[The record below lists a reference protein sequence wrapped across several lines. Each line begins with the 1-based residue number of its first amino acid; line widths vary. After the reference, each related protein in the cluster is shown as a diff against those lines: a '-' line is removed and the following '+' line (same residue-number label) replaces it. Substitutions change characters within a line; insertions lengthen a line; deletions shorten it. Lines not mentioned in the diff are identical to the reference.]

1 MATVNG
7 FTAEHMQAIEDA
19 TVVDADIDIS
29 GHLIFTRHNGTTF
42 DAGSALPALPVASDT
57 VQGIV
62 ELATDAEATA
72 GTDSTRAVTPHGLA
86 AAVGVLVP
94 DASITVKGKVQLAT
108 DVDATAGTNTTLAMT
123 PANVKAAVPVHMP
136 QSTTTVQGKVEL
148 ATNAEATAGTDTVR
162 AVTPA
167 GLKAAIDA
175 AMQLIFPVGS
185 IYTSYT
191 NAANPST
198 LLGFGTWVAIQGR
211 MLIGNDG
218 STFGAG
224 GSGGSQTHTISS
236 GEMPS
241 HSHSFSGSTGG
252 ASSDHAHYIGRD
264 TDGGAGTSRY
274 TVHSAGVSGAQAVSP
289 TGGATADHGHSFSG
303 TTGAAGSGSAMNIMN
318 PYLVVYLWRR
328 TA

>member
-1 MATVNG
+1 MATVTG
-7 FTAEHMQAIEDA
+7 LTATYMQDIVDA
-19 TVVDADIDIS
+19 TVVDGSIDIS
-29 GHLIFTRHNGTTF
+29 GHLILEHHDGSTT
-42 DAGSALPALPVASDT
+42 DAGSALPALPSAT
-57 VQGIV
+57 TTAQGIV

-72 GTDSTRAVTPHGLA
+72 GTDTVRAVTPHALS

-94 DASITVKGKVQLAT
+94 DATISVKGKVQLAT
-108 DVDATAGTNTTLAMT
+108 DVDATAGTNTTLVMT

-136 QSTTTVQGKVEL
+136 QASTTVQGKVEL
-148 ATNAEATAGTDTVR
+148 ATTAEATTGTDTVR

-198 LLGFGTWVAIQGR
+198 LLGFGTWTAIQGR
-211 MLIGNDG
+211 MLVGNDG

-236 GEMPS
+236 GEMPN
-241 HSHSFSGSTGG
+241 HSHSFSGGTSG
-252 ASSDHAHYIGRD
+252 ASNDHSHNVGRD
-264 TDGGAGTSRY
+264 TDGGSGTSRF

-289 TGGATADHGHSFSG
+289 TSGISADHSHSFSG